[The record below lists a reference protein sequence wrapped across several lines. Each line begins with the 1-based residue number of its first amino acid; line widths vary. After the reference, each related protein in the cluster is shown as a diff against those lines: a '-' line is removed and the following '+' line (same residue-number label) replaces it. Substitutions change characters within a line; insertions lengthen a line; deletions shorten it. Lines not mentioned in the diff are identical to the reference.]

1 MSSSSQSQL
10 AASRQAGDRSET
22 VVLEEVPELRYV
34 PDSEANHHDAI
45 AEELIEPS
53 EQLPFVGI
61 VVLEE
66 GTAVEIK
73 SVSVVYGQQQR
84 RGRFQPRR
92 GQHEALLESGGV
104 YLFAICVPHDR
115 DLIAMKVVPATQV
128 DHLIDVVTNGWR
140 SAGEDR
146 SEEYVQFSWAR
157 VFDPDEI
164 LEGSR

>member
-1 MSSSSQSQL
+1 MSRSSQSQL

-34 PDSEANHHDAI
+34 PDSEANHYDAI
-45 AEELIEPS
+45 VEELIEPS
-53 EQLPFVGI
+53 SALPFVGI
-61 VVLEE
+61 VVLES
-66 GTAVEIK
+66 GTPVEIK
-73 SVSVVYGQQQR
+73 SVSVVYGQEQR

-92 GQHEALLESGGV
+92 GQHEALLEDGGV
-104 YLFAICVPHDR
+104 YLFAICAPHDR

-157 VFDPDEI
+157 VFDPSEI